1 VRKEEKRKKM
11 AHNDS
16 MTPIPTM
23 VDGSKRNFIK
33 KAAYAAPAILS
44 LQAFSSLAK
53 AGSAKSGE
61 TPKTVQEQRRD
72 QVKKAL
78 CELQNR
84 SRKRRGLPT
93 KSC

>member
-1 VRKEEKRKKM
+1 M

-16 MTPIPTM
+16 MTPTT
-23 VDGSKRNFIK
+23 VDGSKRDFIK

-44 LQAFSSLAK
+44 LQAFSALAK
-53 AGSAKSGE
+53 AGSAKPGE
-61 TPKTVQEQRRD
+61 PTKTAQQQRRE
-72 QVKKAL
+72 QVKKVL